1 MCRCCYIKGAT
12 VDFMED
18 ISVVTGEK
26 ENKKVHETAKW
37 QSCVVQI
44 SWTEGGIRSVFLRNA
59 VDFFAVMRN
68 IMTEMDL

>member
-37 QSCVVQI
+37 QSCVSFRFRGRREGYVRYFYGML
-44 SWTEGGIRSVFLRNA
+44 WTFL
-59 VDFFAVMRN
+59 
-68 IMTEMDL
+68 L